1 MEEVKT
7 CYLCGTEFSEWG
19 NNPAPLGPSTE
30 KCCHKCNVL
39 RVIPARIES
48 MQMWQEI
55 EMKYYTT
62 EEGGDSGA

>member
-7 CYLCGTEFSEWG
+7 CYLCGNEFSEWG
-19 NNPAPLGPSTE
+19 NTPSTE
-30 KCCHKCNVL
+30 KCCNKCNVL
-39 RVIPARIES
+39 RGIPARIES